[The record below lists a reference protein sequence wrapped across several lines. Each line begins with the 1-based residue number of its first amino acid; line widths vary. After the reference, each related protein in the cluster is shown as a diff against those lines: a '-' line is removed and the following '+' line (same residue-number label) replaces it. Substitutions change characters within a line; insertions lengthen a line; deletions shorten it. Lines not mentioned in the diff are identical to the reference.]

1 MPLDF
6 IAIGLF
12 IFGSLLGSFANVII
26 YRLPQ
31 ELSVVT
37 PRSHCYSCKKMIAM
51 YDNIPIFSWLFLRGK
66 CRQCRAPFSIRYP
79 FVEFLMGFLFLLLY
93 WHVGWSWLLLEYCIL
108 TFGLVTIS
116 FIDLDHR
123 IIPDVFSLSGIVLG
137 LLGAA
142 LNPEREF
149 MDAFLGFLMGG
160 GFLWLIAYI
169 YFVIRKEDGM
179 GGGDIK
185 LLAWL
190 GAYLGWKAIPF
201 IILSSSLVGTVAGL
215 ILIARGG
222 NMKSSL
228 PFGPFIVLGAYIYI
242 FGGDQL
248 ANWYISL
255 FLPSL

>member
-1 MPLDF
+1 
-6 IAIGLF
+6 
-12 IFGSLLGSFANVII
+12 
-26 YRLPQ
+26 
-31 ELSVVT
+31 
-37 PRSHCYSCKKMIAM
+37 
-51 YDNIPIFSWLFLRGK
+51 
-66 CRQCRAPFSIRYP
+66 
-79 FVEFLMGFLFLLLY
+79 MGFLFLLLY